1 MSVRLTFN
9 RLQGGR
15 IPPSTVLPSF
25 FSHLSPIGFLF
36 SPPHRTK
43 SGFQYDFLSF
53 SPKKK
58 NHSSSTQFFSPS
70 PISIYIFIYF
80 FPLTFRFCVYGPLS
94 SSWWCR
100 WNSRAEN
107 VLPGW
112 NFDGENIFCLLFF
125 QLSTCDCEFAFVL
138 WRRKYSGICCKKR
151 LSTRYLR

>member
-58 NHSSSTQFFSPS
+58 KSFFIDSIFSPS

-80 FPLTFRFCVYGPLS
+80 FPLTFRFCVYGAALFLVVVS
-94 SSWWCR
+94 SKFS
-100 WNSRAEN
+100 SRKRVARLEFRRREHF
-107 VLPGW
+107 LPS
-112 NFDGENIFCLLFF
+112 L
-125 QLSTCDCEFAFVL
+125 LSTL
-138 WRRKYSGICCKKR
+138 YM
-151 LSTRYLR
+151 